1 VPGICESSTRDTNI
15 ALVRNLTRCIIVVM
29 KRQLLVSRPAQGA
42 LTVLGQRISMSR
54 RERRWTAADLAKRA
68 HISVDTL
75 RKIESGEPTVMIGSY
90 FEVATLLGVELW
102 EADHDAVERYK
113 DRFRD
118 RLALLPARVRPNND
132 EIGVR

>member
-1 VPGICESSTRDTNI
+1 
-15 ALVRNLTRCIIVVM
+15 M

-42 LTVLGQRISMSR
+42 ITVLGQRIAMSR

-102 EADHDAVERYK
+102 EADHDAVARYS

-118 RLALLPARVRPNND
+118 RLALLPARVRPTND
-132 EIGVR
+132 ETGVC